1 MASEIIAGRRTDRLE
16 NLKILVVEDE
26 AGACEVAST
35 ILKQARSEVRT
46 AKSAGEALEVT
57 GEWLSR
63 RLR

>member
-1 MASEIIAGRRTDRLE
+1 MGRLE

-46 AKSAGEALEVT
+46 AKSACEALEVT

-63 RLR
+63 RSR